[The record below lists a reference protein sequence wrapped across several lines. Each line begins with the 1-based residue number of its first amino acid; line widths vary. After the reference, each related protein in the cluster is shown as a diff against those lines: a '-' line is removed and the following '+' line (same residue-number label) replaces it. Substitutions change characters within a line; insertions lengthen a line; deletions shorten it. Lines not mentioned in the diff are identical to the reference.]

1 MSTSA
6 STSFKSSIGAKFLFS
21 IMKIYRPITSAM
33 AIDWK
38 ATTTPL
44 VNPRLLGENHSQASK
59 SDAKWNMLVPIAVK
73 KHYITINVQTF
84 EHTINEMDPVSMQTQ
99 LTQRTALIG
108 VANSTL
114 AATGEKRL

>member
-1 MSTSA
+1 
-6 STSFKSSIGAKFLFS
+6 
-21 IMKIYRPITSAM
+21 
-33 AIDWK
+33 
-38 ATTTPL
+38 
-44 VNPRLLGENHSQASK
+44 
-59 SDAKWNMLVPIAVK
+59 MLVPIAVK